1 MPSTLDI
8 GLVGQVSGFATPNLL
23 TLVIVI
29 AIAAGFAGALALA
42 TDLPVSRA
50 GVAVAAA
57 IGDDE
62 QAETDRDVDD
72 EQHDPQERRD
82 LDERRP
88 PAFGVHLPARRTPR
102 VKTGRPLEHGHRCPR
117 VQ

>member
-42 TDLPVSRA
+42 TDLPVSLA

-62 QAETDRDVDD
+62 QA
-72 EQHDPQERRD
+72 DPQERRD